1 MTLHCVI
8 RTESV
13 METFPEVHWPGSLD
27 SVYLLKTIWTLEVFY
42 VLSSVISSQETMFI
56 CKLELFIL
64 LPCWALCVWWGN
76 YRNSH
81 VIDKTFLPLYLSW
94 RISQIMSFVCL
105 TYQFLPYTV
114 NKFELLAGLWT
125 RFVYRVTLK
134 FKV

>member
-8 RTESV
+8 RMESV

-81 VIDKTFLPLYLSW
+81 VIDKTFLPLYISW
-94 RISQIMSFVCL
+94 RINHIMSFVCSSHIL
-105 TYQFLPYTV
+105 WISLNYLQACEHDLFI
-114 NKFELLAGLWT
+114 ELQWN
-125 RFVYRVTLK
+125 LK
-134 FKV
+134 FRNK